1 MVNSAVDGG
10 PPLTWAQREFLALA
24 QAQDEGTPRKPAT
37 ADMAELPQPFW
48 EAVILAAD
56 EFLID
61 LARPAGNGQAVGA
74 WREAWKSWEHS
85 FLWNTGMGPLKE
97 HPWLEFQ
104 RLVRTGSTTAST
116 VPEHWLNEHGDQL
129 KPALRLAAVEHLLD
143 LGGPQPHFSQAL
155 NDKARDLKVAL
166 RLEGTRFVLSDSDE
180 ILETAVAPAMRLLND
195 RRFAQADALYRKAN
209 EQARSGHHTAAVGS
223 ALSALG
229 MLLREQGWKGD
240 SLAELMDWSHRLG
253 LTPGIVG
260 IIGKLGTLEQHG
272 NSAMVGPAESMLA
285 INLSGS
291 LMHYLAG
298 KLG

>member
-1 MVNSAVDGG
+1 MVNRAAEAGS
-10 PPLTWAQREFLALA
+10 PLTWAQREFLALA
-24 QAQDEGTPRKPAT
+24 QAQDGPAEPAT
-37 ADMAELPQPFW
+37 TDVAEVPQPFW

-61 LARPAGNGQAVGA
+61 LARPAGSSQSVAG
-74 WREAWKSWEHS
+74 WREAWKAWEKS
-85 FLWNTGMGPLKE
+85 FLWNTGMGPLRE
-97 HPWLEFQ
+97 QPWLEFQ
-104 RLVRTGSTTAST
+104 RLVRTGSTTASS
-116 VPEHWLNEHGDQL
+116 VPQHWLNEHGDQL
-129 KPALRLAAVEHLLD
+129 KAALRLTAVEHLLD

-155 NDKARDLKVAL
+155 NDKARELRVAL
-166 RLEGTRFVLSDSDE
+166 RLEGTRFVLTDSDE
-180 ILETAVAPAMRLLND
+180 ILETALAPAMRLLDD
-195 RRFAQADALYRKAN
+195 RRYAQADALYRKAN
-209 EQARSGHHTAAVGS
+209 EQARAGHHPAAVGC

-229 MLLREQGWKGD
+229 VLLRELGWKGN
-240 SLAELMDWSHRLG
+240 SLAELTDWSHRLG

-260 IIGKLGTLEQHG
+260 IIGKLGTLEQKG